1 MQQVCSEGLLF
12 IEIDD
17 IGTAAM
23 LYPTGKDIKDVLSHF
38 VVGNESLG
46 ADYELQHEV
55 HIYRDFYDY
64 LQYMRDHPDDLEAG
78 RFEALD
84 MEGIARFSTLAC
96 RLSHMS
102 EKVWAVRKLCL
113 SKKQYLGWTVQFAE
127 VGDVIC
133 IFYGAG
139 VPCHLAAR
147 WR

>member
-1 MQQVCSEGLLF
+1 
-12 IEIDD
+12 
-17 IGTAAM
+17 M

-46 ADYELQHEV
+46 EDYELQYEV
-55 HIYRDFYDY
+55 YIHRDFYDY
-64 LQYMRDHPDDLEAG
+64 LQYMRDHLDDLEAR

-84 MEGIARFSTLAC
+84 MEGIARFSTLA
-96 RLSHMS
+96 RRFSQIS
-102 EKVWAVRKLCL
+102 EKVCAVRKLCL
-113 SKKQYLGWTVQFAE
+113 SKRQYLGWTAQFTE